1 MSMTAVSAT
10 AVVVF
15 TLVTVVFCAC
25 PSHVMSQTFRQLHFP
40 PGKVGGESIAFET
53 PGGVF
58 YTGVRSGQILQ
69 YRGPTA
75 GWLDFAFTA
84 PTRSRTTCDNTTD
97 PDLGPVCGYPLGLAY
112 SGLTRQLVIA
122 DAYQGLLT
130 VGPEGRLATLLA
142 NSAEGVPFTATNGVD
157 IDPITGNIYFTDSS
171 TKFQIRNSTLA
182 VNSNDTTG
190 RLMQY
195 NTNTRQVTVLL
206 RNLGYPGGVAVS
218 ADGSFLLVTETS
230 LNKTTRYWLRGPTA
244 NTTEPFIA
252 NIVRPDNIKR
262 TAAGDFW
269 IAARAVNQPSTTSRV
284 SIRVRVDRTGRVSET
299 TSLVPQ
305 YGDIRITE
313 VQQAGLELYV
323 SSLFTSYI
331 GIYGP

>member
-1 MSMTAVSAT
+1 MTAASAT
-10 AVVVF
+10 AVVAF
-15 TLVTVVFCAC
+15 TLLVVVFCAC

-40 PGKVGGESIAFET
+40 PGKFGGESIAFET

-58 YTGVRSGQILQ
+58 YTGVRSGEILK
-69 YRGPTA
+69 YRGPAA
-75 GWLDFAFTA
+75 GWLNFAFTA
-84 PTRSRTTCDNTTD
+84 PTRSRTICDNTTD

-112 SGLTRQLVIA
+112 NRLTRQLVIA

-142 NSAEGVPFTATNGVD
+142 NSAEGIPFTATNGVD

-171 TKFQIRNSTLA
+171 TKYQIRNITVA

-195 NTNTRQVTVLL
+195 NINTKQVTVLQ
-206 RNLGYPGGVAVS
+206 RNLGYPSGVAVS
-218 ADGSFLLVTETS
+218 ADGSFLLVSETS
-230 LNKTTRYWLRGPTA
+230 INKTTRYWLRGPMA
-244 NTTEPFIA
+244 NTTEPFLA
-252 NIVRPDNIKR
+252 RIVQPDNIKR
-262 TAAGDFW
+262 TAVGDFW
-269 IAARAVNQPSTTSRV
+269 IAARAVTQTSQTNTV

-299 TSLVPQ
+299 TTLVPQ
-305 YGDIRITE
+305 YGNTRISE

-323 SSLFTSYI
+323 SSLVTSYI